1 MRLRHLL
8 PALGLLLAS
17 AAEAASTLRC
27 GTRLISLDDLA
38 GEVEDKCGA
47 PVQRDFLGY
56 KEVLDIYGYVH
67 EVEIEEWTYGPKNG
81 MYYFLRLEG
90 NRVTKIESKRG
101 K

>member
-8 PALGLLLAS
+8 PALCLLLAGTT
-17 AAEAASTLRC
+17 EAASTLRC

-38 GEVEDKCGA
+38 GEVADKCGT

-67 EVEIEEWTYGPKNG
+67 EVEVEEWTYGPKNG

>member
-1 MRLRHLL
+1 MCLRQLI
-8 PALGLLLAS
+8 PAVFLLLIS
-17 AAEAASTLRC
+17 TTEAASTLRC
-27 GTRLISLDDLA
+27 GTRLISLDDA
-38 GEVEDKCGA
+38 ASEVEDKCGN

-56 KEVLDIYGYVH
+56 KEVLDIYGFVH